1 MSSSSRDHVPASR
14 EAAPAGEPAP
24 DVLIGWLEA
33 ARRGDAAAARKLLEA
48 VAPAV
53 RNVVRRA
60 LGRTHPDGDDMLQE
74 SLLGFVRALDSF
86 RGECSVLHYARRIA
100 LWRVLEEQ
108 KRKQAQKRAPELAA
122 QRDPDRSAVDA
133 RAHADTLAAR
143 RRGQLRELLASLRPE
158 QAEALAMRHVLDYSV
173 EEIAQATRV
182 PANTVRSRLRLAKE
196 ALRTRISD
204 NPALSELDIRQT

>member
-1 MSSSSRDHVPASR
+1 MSSSSRDRVASSSPPG
-14 EAAPAGEPAP
+14 ASEPTP
-24 DVLIGWLEA
+24 DVLIAWLEA
-33 ARRGDAAAARKLLEA
+33 TRRGDAHAARRLLEA

-53 RNVVRRA
+53 RTVIRRA
-60 LGRTHPDGDDMLQE
+60 LGRTHPDADDMLQE

-122 QRDPDRSAVDA
+122 QRDPDRSTVDA
-133 RAHADTLAAR
+133 RAHADALAAR
-143 RRGQLRELLASLRPE
+143 RRAQLREVLASLRPE

-173 EEIAQATRV
+173 EEIAEATCV

-196 ALRTRISD
+196 ALRTRITD
-204 NPALSELDIRQT
+204 NPLLSELDIRQA